1 MLSSIMYVSNIET
14 AQRLEEAK
22 LKFLKGYN
30 LQKVSGPL
38 LVGSTVGES
47 TDIESLLY
55 SRDPMALKV

>member
-1 MLSSIMYVSNIET
+1 MCVSNIET

-22 LKFLKGYN
+22 LRFLLRGYN

-47 TDIESLLY
+47 TDIESLLH